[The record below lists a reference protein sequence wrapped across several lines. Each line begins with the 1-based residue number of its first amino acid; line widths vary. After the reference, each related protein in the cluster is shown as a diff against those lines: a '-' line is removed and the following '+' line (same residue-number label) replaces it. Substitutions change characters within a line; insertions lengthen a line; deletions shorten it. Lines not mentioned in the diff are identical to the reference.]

1 MTTLPY
7 CVQRLQDGLARKKE
21 ANPSYS
27 LRAYARDLDVDPS
40 LLSKIMA
47 GKRPVPPTVANLAV
61 SLLKLDPKE
70 KTLFIESVGQERL
83 TIDQIKV
90 GSADSYLMLDESF
103 SKAIAEWEHYA
114 VLSLFDLEG
123 FTPSVSSIARYL
135 GISEGRSNEVIQ
147 TLIECKLLGFDDE
160 YTLIKLVPTVRTTED
175 TRSKALLSAHLETL
189 ELGKKKLT
197 EIDMELRDFSSA
209 TVAIDMEKLSEA
221 KGIIREFRQKMVAL
235 LKSGKRTEV
244 YQLAIQFYPMT
255 DVKRGDPK

>member
-7 CVQRLQDGLARKKE
+7 CVQRLQEGLNRKKE

-47 GKRPVPPTVANLAV
+47 GKRPVPPVVAGLAV
-61 SLLKLDPKE
+61 QLLKLDPKE
-70 KTLFIESVGQERL
+70 KTLFLESVGQERL
-83 TIDQIKV
+83 TIDQIKIAP
-90 GSADSYLMLDESF
+90 ADSYFMLDDSF
-103 SKAIAEWEHYA
+103 HKAIAEWEHYA

-135 GISEGRSNEVIQ
+135 GISETRSHEVIQ
-147 TLIECKLLGFDDE
+147 TLIHCELLGFDE
-160 YTLIKLVPTVRTTED
+160 NFTLIKSVPTVRTTED
-175 TRSKALLSAHLETL
+175 TRSKALLSSHLETL
-189 ELGKKKLT
+189 ELGKKKLQ
-197 EIDMELRDFSSA
+197 EVEVELRDFSST
-209 TVAIDMEKLSEA
+209 TVAIDMEKLTEA
-221 KGIIREFRQKMVAL
+221 KSIIREFRQKMMAL

-255 DVKRGDPK
+255 NVHRGDSK